1 MRRWVHWDTLGR
13 RGQLSTVHGSTRMP
27 MQGSFEVFFA
37 LIGHV
42 YLFVWQRYDVTTSL
56 SEAVKRNFLTC
67 WLTKLKLNF
76 RLLSWWRRL
85 GKKKGIQL
93 VLFGNPAQLD
103 YFLKRML
110 IKQKKWK
117 WLWMKL
123 KIRRLTFKNCKH
135 EQSTLCTP
143 HRKSRSCDPAIF
155 RKFISWS
162 QN

>member
-1 MRRWVHWDTLGR
+1 MLMRRWVHWDTLGR

-110 IKQKKWK
+110 IEQKKWK
-117 WLWMKL
+117 WLRMKL
-123 KIRRLTFKNCKH
+123 KIRRQWLLKTINVSNQHDGILVGVRK
-135 EQSTLCTP
+135 LCEWICEIEGT
-143 HRKSRSCDPAIF
+143 
-155 RKFISWS
+155 
-162 QN
+162 